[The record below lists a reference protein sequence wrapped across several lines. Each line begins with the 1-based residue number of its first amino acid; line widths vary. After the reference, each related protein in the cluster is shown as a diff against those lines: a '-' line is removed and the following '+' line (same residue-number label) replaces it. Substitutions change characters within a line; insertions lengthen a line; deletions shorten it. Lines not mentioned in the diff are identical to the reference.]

1 MQQYVIYVD
10 DPTNR
15 SRIHK
20 IDCRWYA
27 NRKEETLS
35 DNYWLH
41 GPYTLEEASDT
52 EQDVRKTD
60 SGFCGTCIR

>member
-1 MQQYVIYVD
+1 MQRYVIYVD

-20 IDCRWYA
+20 IDCRHYI
-27 NRKEETLS
+27 NRKEETLP

-41 GPYTLEEASDT
+41 GPYTLDEAIDA
-52 EQDVRKTD
+52 ERGVGKKDNW
-60 SGFCGTCIR
+60 FCGTCIR